1 MICLAH
7 VAICPLSFLSVILH
21 VPQAEFKHA
30 DKKEEKCYQED
41 WGSETFICAEKF
53 GDSYELK
60 HQNRLSGA
68 WGQREGGRLSR
79 SVASHRLNKGAN
91 MHHSQTWSNGQ
102 TS

>member
-41 WGSETFICAEKF
+41 WGSEISICAEKF
-53 GDSYELK
+53 GDSYEVK

-68 WGQREGGRLSR
+68 WDRG
-79 SVASHRLNKGAN
+79 KGA
-91 MHHSQTWSNGQ
+91 SSADLWLLTD
-102 TS
+102 